1 MRIALA
7 SAFAAVA
14 LVMLGGARDPILVPE
29 VSQHEVALQQG
40 FTGTELLLFGA
51 ILTPEGSRAAQDYDI
66 VVVLKGPTQSIVLR
80 EKQKVAG
87 IWINADSTEL
97 RSAPS
102 YYAIASTRP
111 IKNIVDDKTAAIYEL
126 GLKWLQLSPIGA
138 IDPQE
143 QTRFANGL
151 VDLNRRN
158 GLYREEEGGVKVSEQ
173 VLYQARIGLPSRVP
187 TGTYT
192 AETFAISKGRVVASA
207 SSQVEVRK
215 LGLERAIAKYA
226 ADYGFA
232 YGLLAVFVSV
242 GMGWLAG
249 RLFAMR

>member
-1 MRIALA
+1 MKAWGSSILA
-7 SAFAAVA
+7 
-14 LVMLGGARDPILVPE
+14 MLFLILLTGARDPILVPE
-29 VSQHEVALQQG
+29 VSQHKVDLQQG

-51 ILTPEGSRAAQDYDI
+51 ILSPEGSRAAQDYDI

-80 EKQKVAG
+80 EKEKVAG
-87 IWINADSTEL
+87 IWINVASTEL

-102 YYAIASTRP
+102 YYAIATSKP
-111 IKNIVDDKTAAIYEL
+111 IAEIVDDKTAAIYEM

-138 IDPQE
+138 IDPEE
-143 QTRFANGL
+143 QSRFSAGL
-151 VDLNRRN
+151 VDLNRRH

-187 TGTYT
+187 TGIYT
-192 AETFAISKGRVVASA
+192 AETFAVSDGRVVASA

-215 LGLERAIAKYA
+215 LGVERAIADFA
-226 ADYGFA
+226 ENYGFA

-242 GMGWLAG
+242 AMGWLAG
-249 RLFAMR
+249 RLFALV